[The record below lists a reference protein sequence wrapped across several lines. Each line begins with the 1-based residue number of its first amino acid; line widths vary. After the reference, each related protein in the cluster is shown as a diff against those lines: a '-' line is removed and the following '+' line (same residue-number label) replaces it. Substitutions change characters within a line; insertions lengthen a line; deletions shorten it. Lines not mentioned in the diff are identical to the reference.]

1 MTAVRH
7 RAARA
12 ILVAED
18 VCADRAVVFTR
29 AKPLLR
35 YRRAGARGVSAL
47 WLNFDWLANSPGDA
61 RQHRPCAR
69 RSGTLKRQRKCR
81 MLCVHPVTMLE

>member
-12 ILVAED
+12 ILVVED

-29 AKPLLR
+29 ARPLLR
-35 YRRAGARGVSAL
+35 YRRGGARGVSAL
-47 WLNFDWLANSPGDA
+47 WLYFDWLVNSPG
-61 RQHRPCAR
+61 R
-69 RSGTLKRQRKCR
+69 REAAPAVRTPLGHS
-81 MLCVHPVTMLE
+81 